1 MELEN
6 IVANTV
12 YLKARES
19 RIKGRSK
26 KWKTMLQLP
35 HISLCEYLRKEINI
49 TYDRVC
55 EKEPIGRELFI
66 QFCAQEKKLK
76 FFVEFLRS
84 VELYESCPCTARADF
99 SKVLIEKYWNDE
111 ESLVLLKS
119 TVSEEALEDV
129 RRKSTNGPNVDL
141 LDVCAQEVR
150 DYLKANPYT
159 EYLESMFFK
168 RFLQWK
174 VLERRP
180 VTKSLFRHYRVLGK
194 GGFGEVCACQ
204 SRATGQMYAMKK
216 LEKKR
221 IKKRKGEAM
230 ALNEKQLLERIDC
243 LFVVSLAYAH
253 ETKDALCMVLS
264 LMNGG
269 DLKFHIHNLGNPGFD
284 EDRARF
290 YAAEICSGL
299 LYLHSIR
306 IVYRDMKPENI
317 LLDDNGHTRISDLGL
332 AVYIPQG
339 EMVKG
344 RVGTVGYMAP
354 EVVRNEKYTFSPD
367 WWGMGCIIYEM
378 IEGRAPFR
386 ARKEKVKR
394 EEVERRVKED
404 KELFTDKF
412 CDSSREIC
420 EQFLNKEVSERL
432 GCNNSDSN
440 SIKQHSFFQQ
450 INWASLEAG
459 TNDPPFKPDPRAVYC
474 KDVLDI
480 EQFSTVKGVQL
491 DESDEE
497 FYKKFATGSVSIP
510 WQKEMI
516 DTDVFTEIN
525 VFGPNNTPTPDL
537 IGDAPPVPVDTDDCS
552 CFCRKKKDVRSKYG
566 VESEPSTSNLTMS
579 YNAQA
584 QRT

>member
-26 KWKTMLQLP
+26 KWKTMMQLP
-35 HISLCEYLRKEINI
+35 HISLCQHLRCEINI
-49 TYDRVC
+49 TYDRIC
-55 EKEPIGRELFI
+55 DKEPIGRELFT
-66 QFCAQEKKLK
+66 QFCARDPKWKLM
-76 FFVEFLRS
+76 VGFLRDVEKYDTCPVATRSEHVKS
-84 VELYESCPCTARADF
+84 VL
-99 SKVLIEKYWNDE
+99 EKYWSNG
-111 ESLVLLKS
+111 ESYETLKMA
-119 TVSEEALEDV
+119 VGHDILENV
-129 RRKSTNGPNVDL
+129 RNASTNGPSNHNQLFTDCAREVSEHL
-141 LDVCAQEVR
+141 KEKPYREFLD
-150 DYLKANPYT
+150 
-159 EYLESMFFK
+159 SMYFK

-174 VLERRP
+174 WLERRP

-284 EDRARF
+284 EDRTRF

-299 LYLHSIR
+299 LYLHSSR

-339 EMVKG
+339 DMVKG

-354 EVVRNEKYTFSPD
+354 EVIRNEKYTFSPD
-367 WWGMGCIIYEM
+367 WWGMGCLIYEM
-378 IEGRAPFR
+378 LEGRAPFR
-386 ARKEKVKR
+386 VRKEKVKR

-404 KELFTDKF
+404 KEAYSAKF
-412 CDSSREIC
+412 SDASRDLC
-420 EQFLNKEVSERL
+420 EQFLQKDASRRL
-432 GCNNSDSN
+432 GCKDVDQQT
-440 SIKQHSFFQQ
+440 IQLHPFFEK
-450 INWASLEAG
+450 IDWASLDSGE
-459 TNDPPFKPDPRAVYC
+459 TEPPFKPDPRAVYC

-480 EQFSTVKGVQL
+480 EQFSTVKGVQI

-497 FYKKFATGSVSIP
+497 FYKKFATGSVAIP

-516 DTDVFTEIN
+516 ETEVFQEIN
-525 VFGPNNTPTPDL
+525 VFGPAGTPTPDL
-537 IGDAPPVPVDTDDCS
+537 IGDSPPEPPETNDLC
-552 CFCRKKKDVRSKYG
+552 CPMLCKKKKKKELKYTM
-566 VESEPSTSNLTMS
+566 ESEPSTSS
-579 YNAQA
+579 G
-584 QRT
+584 

>member
-19 RIKGRSK
+19 RVKGRSK

-35 HISLCEYLRKEINI
+35 HISQCKYLRNEINI

-55 EKEPIGRELFI
+55 EKEPIGRELFTE
-66 QFCAQEKKLK
+66 FCNRDPKLK
-76 FFVEFLRS
+76 LLVAFLRS
-84 VELYESCPCTARADF
+84 VEKFESCPDPSRDENI
-99 SKVLIEKYWNDE
+99 KHVMEKYWYDE
-111 ESLVLLKS
+111 ESHEVLKS
-119 TVSEEALEDV
+119 IVSEDILEDV
-129 RRKSTNGPNVDL
+129 KSATSNGPSNTL
-141 LDVCAQEVR
+141 FEKCTSEVKDFLR
-150 DYLKANPYT
+150 EKPYR
-159 EYLESMFFK
+159 EYLESMYFK

-174 VLERRP
+174 WLERRP

-284 EDRARF
+284 EDRTRF
-290 YAAEICSGL
+290 YAAEICSGIM
-299 LYLHSIR
+299 YLHSIR

-367 WWGMGCIIYEM
+367 WWGMGCLIYEM
-378 IEGRAPFR
+378 LEGRAPFR

-394 EEVERRVKED
+394 DEVERRVKED
-404 KELFTDKF
+404 KETYSSKFTDTAR
-412 CDSSREIC
+412 DIC
-420 EQFLNKEVSERL
+420 EQFLQKNHTQRL
-432 GCNNSDSN
+432 GCKDKDQQ
-440 SIKQHSFFQQ
+440 SIKLHPFFKH
-450 INWASLEAG
+450 IDWASLESG
-459 TNDPPFKPDPRAVYC
+459 ETEPPFKPDPRAVYC

-480 EQFSTVKGVQL
+480 EQFSTVKGVQI

-497 FYKKFATGSVSIP
+497 FYKKFATGSVAIP

-516 DTDVFTEIN
+516 ETEVFQEIN
-525 VFGPNNTPTPDL
+525 VFGPHDTPTPDL
-537 IGDAPPVPVDTDDCS
+537 IGDAPPEVPEKSSCS
-552 CFCRKKKDVRSKYG
+552 CCQFLCKKKKKQRKYAL
-566 VESEPSTSNLTMS
+566 ESEPSTSS
-579 YNAQA
+579 G
-584 QRT
+584 